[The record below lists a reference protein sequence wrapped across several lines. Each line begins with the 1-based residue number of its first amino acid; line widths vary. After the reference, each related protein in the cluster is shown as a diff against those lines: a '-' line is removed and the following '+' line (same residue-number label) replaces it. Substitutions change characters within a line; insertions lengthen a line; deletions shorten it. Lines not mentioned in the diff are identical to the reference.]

1 MLQEIDELQ
10 NELQKAEAMNAH
22 ELSREAVA
30 SPSTVEELLQELEE
44 AKRKHWAE
52 SQVLITK
59 LNVAKRDL
67 EDLSKELQR
76 EKVSR
81 VQAETE
87 KLEAVEIAEAL
98 FHKLDNMQRVSEE
111 DQLRHEIL
119 ELQQIFQK
127 EKDLRNQAETENL
140 KDF

>member
-1 MLQEIDELQ
+1 
-10 NELQKAEAMNAH
+10 MNAH

-52 SQVLITK
+52 SQVLITE
-59 LNVAKRDL
+59 VTTAKRDL